1 MAILDEIPFGRHY
14 IEAGLQMRNG
24 MFINGILK
32 NAEVWYSASDTLIED
47 LEEVDELLLRK
58 ILNGHSKTP
67 KEALYLET
75 GVVPIRYIIKNS

>member
-1 MAILDEIPFGRHY
+1 
-14 IEAGLQMRNG
+14 
-24 MFINGILK
+24 MFINGIVT
-32 NAEVWYSASDTLIED
+32 NAEVWYGASDTLIED